1 MVFTLLNVK
10 PYAMKNSTT
19 VRTLN
24 SVEDLNRKEEANFEA
39 SIDAD
44 FTPLTDGD
52 DAIEMESNEADKII
66 YGATFSGADGDLG
79 DESEDRGDL
88 PYSVNENGYNP
99 SLPEMQV
106 QSLEDELE
114 LNNMHISNEQDAGIA
129 YDDNDYTKP

>member
-39 SIDAD
+39 TIDSDIA
-44 FTPLTDGD
+44 PLTEGD
-52 DAIEMESNEADKII
+52 DAIEMESNEADKIT
-66 YGATFSGADGDLG
+66 YGSTFSGADGDLG

-88 PYSVNENGYNP
+88 PFTNNENGYNP
-99 SLPEMQV
+99 SLPEMPV
-106 QSLEDELE
+106 QSLEEELE
-114 LNNMHISNEQDAGIA
+114 QNNMHVSNEQDAGIA